1 MSDSRLS
8 NIILLA
14 EAVLDDAAAVRDF
27 ESLGALEDVTRMLAK
42 ASGDRSTAVAR
53 RLQGRIAE
61 AQQSES
67 LADVWLQKAVS
78 VARDAGEQELK
89 AKLVGPAGERLL
101 ARISGEME

>member
-1 MSDSRLS
+1 MRDIQD
-8 NIILLA
+8 IILLA
-14 EAVLDDAAAVRDF
+14 ESIMDDAAAVGSF
-27 ESLGALEDVTRMLAK
+27 EALGALEEVARMLAK
-42 ASGDRSTAVAR
+42 AAGDRSTAVAR

-78 VARDAGEQELK
+78 VARDAGKQELK